1 MVKFWYIPEKTQYI
15 DSFRLH
21 YSMKKAELSIFAAQK
36 IHRFPGFSV
45 GVFVECEQ
53 GQTVNRDGWLSTGLS
68 TAQRLSTMLS
78 TESGAALALSML
90 SEHGGG

>member
-36 IHRFPGFSV
+36 IHRFPGFSA

-53 GQTVNRDGWLSTGLS
+53 GQTVNRDGWLST
-68 TAQRLSTMLS
+68 AQRLSTMLS
-78 TESGAALALSML
+78 TESGAVLALSML

>member
-1 MVKFWYIPEKTQYI
+1 
-15 DSFRLH
+15 
-21 YSMKKAELSIFAAQK
+21 MKKAELSIFAAQK
-36 IHRFPGFSV
+36 IHRFPGFSAC
-45 GVFVECEQ
+45 VFVECEQ
-53 GQTVNRDGWLSTGLS
+53 GQTVNRDGWLS

>member
-36 IHRFPGFSV
+36 IHRFPGFSA

-53 GQTVNRDGWLSTGLS
+53 GPTVNRDGWLSTGLS

>member
-53 GQTVNRDGWLSTGLS
+53 GQTVNRDGWLST
-68 TAQRLSTMLS
+68 AQRLSTMLS

>member
-36 IHRFPGFSV
+36 IHRFPGFFS
-45 GVFVECEQ
+45 GRFC
-53 GQTVNRDGWLSTGLS
+53 GMRTGTDGEPGRM
-68 TAQRLSTMLS
+68 A
-78 TESGAALALSML
+78 
-90 SEHGGG
+90 EHGTAAEHHAEHGVGRGAGAEHAQ

>member
-53 GQTVNRDGWLSTGLS
+53 GQTVNRDEWLSTGLS

-78 TESGAALALSML
+78 TEPGAALPLSML

>member
-36 IHRFPGFSV
+36 IHRFPGFSAC
-45 GVFVECEQ
+45 VFVECEQ

-78 TESGAALALSML
+78 TEPCAALALSML

>member
-36 IHRFPGFSV
+36 IHRFPGFSA

-53 GQTVNRDGWLSTGLS
+53 GQTVNRDGWLS

>member
-36 IHRFPGFSV
+36 IHRFPGFSA

-53 GQTVNRDGWLSTGLS
+53 GQTVNRDGWLST
-68 TAQRLSTMLS
+68 AQRLSTMLS
-78 TESGAALALSML
+78 TESGTALALSML

>member
-36 IHRFPGFSV
+36 IHRFPGLSA

-53 GQTVNRDGWLSTGLS
+53 GQTVNRDGWLS